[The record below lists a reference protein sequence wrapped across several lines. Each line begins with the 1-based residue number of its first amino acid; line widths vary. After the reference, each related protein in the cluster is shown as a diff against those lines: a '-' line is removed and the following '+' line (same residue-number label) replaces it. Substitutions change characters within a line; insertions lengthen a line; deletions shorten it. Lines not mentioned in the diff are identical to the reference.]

1 MIISFVGGILGSLLA
16 AYGVSIFK
24 DIISLKM
31 EIPYFDNSM
40 EVMLPIVA
48 TCIAIAVITGI
59 IAAVYSSYR
68 ISKGEAY
75 RLIRESEL

>member
-1 MIISFVGGILGSLLA
+1 M
-16 AYGVSIFK
+16 SIFK

>member
-1 MIISFVGGILGSLLA
+1 
-16 AYGVSIFK
+16 
-24 DIISLKM
+24 
-31 EIPYFDNSM
+31 M